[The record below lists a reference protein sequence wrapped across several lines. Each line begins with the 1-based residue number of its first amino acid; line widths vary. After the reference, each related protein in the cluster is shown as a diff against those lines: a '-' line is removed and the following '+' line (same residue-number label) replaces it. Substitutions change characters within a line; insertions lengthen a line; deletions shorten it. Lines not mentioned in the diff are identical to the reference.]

1 MITLSPDAAILGCD
15 TRLSLLFNKILLSK
29 VRPLSLLLLV
39 MIALLPGVFS
49 PQTVCSFP
57 PEAEISGLTEP
68 AVSLLRLV
76 RLPNV
81 PLSPVATIENTSRF
95 PPVPFLRSD
104 HARYTES
111 PEADNFGVSD
121 GEEGSP
127 VMLVELLK
135 VMPVSLLRLQNTSVL
150 SSIPFT

>member
-1 MITLSPDAAILGCD
+1 MMILSPEAAILGCE
-15 TRLSLLFNKILLSK
+15 TRLSLLLVSKILLSN

-39 MIALLPGVFS
+39 IIALLPGVFS

-57 PEAEISGLTEP
+57 PVAVISGLTEP
-68 AVSLLRLV
+68 AVSLLKLV

-111 PEADNFGVSD
+111 PEVDNFGVSD

-127 VMLVELLK
+127 VMLVELPK

-150 SSIPFT
+150 